1 MGKKVSSEYLRRA
14 ALHYLNRYSASEDSL
29 RRVLKRKVDKRAREA
44 DEDPHEFY
52 ELIEPVVT
60 FCRDH
65 KFVDDLQFA
74 QSKIRSAT
82 LKGKSSSRIKL
93 ELNAKGVSGDDI
105 QTAFDDEN
113 HDDQRAAIAY
123 AKRRRL
129 GPWRTKP
136 KEERRDKELGSL
148 IRAGFPFSLAQ
159 KIIDM
164 TLEEAEDIIYG
175 PVS

>member
-1 MGKKVSSEYLRRA
+1 MGKKISSEYLRRA
-14 ALHYLNRYSASEDSL
+14 ALHYLNKYNASEDSL
-29 RRVLKRKVDKRAREA
+29 RRVLIRKIDRRAREA
-44 DEDPHEFY
+44 DEEPDQYY

-65 KFVDDLQFA
+65 KFVDDLRFA
-74 QSKIRSAT
+74 QSKIRSGT
-82 LKGKSSSRIKL
+82 VKGKSKSRIKL
-93 ELNAKGVSGDDI
+93 ELMSKGVSGEHI
-105 QTAFDDEN
+105 HSAFEDEVHDDE
-113 HDDQRAAIAY
+113 RAAVSY

-148 IRAGFPFSLAQ
+148 VRAGFPFAIAQ

-164 TLEEAEDIIYG
+164 SLEEAEDILYA
-175 PVS
+175 PVL

>member
-14 ALHYLNRYSASEDSL
+14 ALHYLNRYSASEGSL
-29 RRVLKRKVDKRAREA
+29 RRVLKRKIDKRAREA

-65 KFVDDLQFA
+65 RFVDDLQFA

-82 LKGKSSSRIKL
+82 VKGKSKSRIKL
-93 ELNAKGVSGDDI
+93 ELNSKGVSGEDI
-105 QTAFDDEN
+105 QTAFEDEK

-148 IRAGFPFSLAQ
+148 IRSGFPYSLAQ

>member
-1 MGKKVSSEYLRRA
+1 M
-14 ALHYLNRYSASEDSL
+14 
-29 RRVLKRKVDKRAREA
+29 RRVLKRKIDKRAREA

-82 LKGKSSSRIKL
+82 VKGKSKSRIKL
-93 ELNAKGVSGDDI
+93 ELNSKGVSGEDI
-105 QTAFDDEN
+105 QTAFEDEN

-148 IRAGFPFSLAQ
+148 IRSGFPYSLAQ